1 MSSLVESIRA
11 EYMRYRALAEAAMG
25 QLNDDELAA
34 QSAATNN
41 SIATI
46 CWHLAGNFQSRFSD
60 FLTSDDE
67 KPWRRRDEEFQRRT
81 PTRDELFAKWE
92 QGWQVLTGALTSLTD
107 DDLQRTITIRRQ
119 PMAVHEALHRSLAHA
134 AYHVG
139 QIVYIAKS
147 LRGREWKSLSIP
159 PGQSD
164 TYNQNAKSERPSAH
178 AAALAELGGR
188 KTT

>member
-60 FLTSDDE
+60 FLTSDGE
-67 KPWRRRDEEFQRRT
+67 KPWRRREEEFQRRT

-134 AYHVG
+134 EYHVG
-139 QIVYIAKS
+139 QSVYSVTS
-147 LRGREWKSLSIP
+147 LFRCECTSPSTTRS
-159 PGQSD
+159 QSG
-164 TYNQNAKSERPSAH
+164 TANMQR
-178 AAALAELGGR
+178 
-188 KTT
+188 